1 MIKTTNSRVLAAA
14 MATVLVSA
22 CGKEKKETVYITQPQ
37 TMTPQTGV
45 PEQKPVQQAPVAQQD
60 QTQQQPQPQYQRPA
74 VTQVGDLF
82 LVTVNPGQHI
92 VYRSST
98 FDQPGYLKFRMID
111 ASMRDAAAPYP
122 LNCRQNANFEEL
134 VPDVSP
140 AGRPLNYCEITP
152 PVAFNA
158 PSDPI
163 FNSFR
168 WMTMNTMSYNSL
180 LIATDNSLGA
190 AAYNQNMGQAPLAK
204 MYINVF
210 TNVAGLPPANQ
221 QQAAFTN
228 ELSQTVS
235 RLQISCGSQTPQY
248 LGNAAIFQGYFSWS
262 VAVSPI
268 FGCVNPRGG
277 KWYVDVAAFPMDQ
290 VTPIAPNFGWNSWI
304 NQGFANRRAAEI
316 VAELGPYD
324 YAPVPAQVAPDA
336 QQMMVNQIKRLT
348 P

>member
-1 MIKTTNSRVLAAA
+1 MIKTTNTRALAAA
-14 MATVLVSA
+14 MATILVSA
-22 CGKEKKETVYITQPQ
+22 CGKQKKETIYVTQPQ
-37 TMTPQTGV
+37 TVAPQTAV
-45 PEQKPVQQAPVAQQD
+45 PEQKPAQQAPVGQQD
-60 QTQQQPQPQYQRPA
+60 QTQIQIQPQQPSM
-74 VTQVGDLF
+74 TQVGDLF
-82 LVTVNPGQHI
+82 LVSVNPGQHI

-111 ASMRDAAAPYP
+111 ATMRDTAAPYP

-134 VPDVSP
+134 VPDISP
-140 AGRPLNYCEITP
+140 AGRPLSYCEITP

-158 PSDPI
+158 PGDPMY
-163 FNSFR
+163 NAFR

-180 LIATDNSLGA
+180 LIASDNSLAPATNQQGA
-190 AAYNQNMGQAPLAK
+190 IQPPLSK
-204 MYINVF
+204 LYINVF

-248 LGNAAIFQGYFSWS
+248 LGNAAIFQGYFAWS

-290 VTPIAPNFGWNSWI
+290 VSPISPNYGWNSWI
-304 NQGFANRRAAEI
+304 NQDFANRRAAEI

-324 YAPVPAQVAPDA
+324 YAPVPAQIAPEA

>member
-1 MIKTTNSRVLAAA
+1 MLNFKTSSIMAAA
-14 MATVLVSA
+14 MATVLVTS
-22 CGKEKKETVYITQPQ
+22 CGKEKKETIYVTQPQ
-37 TMTPQTGV
+37 TVNPQTGV
-45 PEQKPVQQAPVAQQD
+45 PQQQPVQQAPVGQQD
-60 QTQQQPQPQYQRPA
+60 QGQAGMQRSIT
-74 VTQVGDLF
+74 TQVGDLF
-82 LVTVNPGQHI
+82 MVSVEPGQHI
-92 VYRSST
+92 LYRSST
-98 FDQPGYLKFRMID
+98 FDQPGFLKFRMVD
-111 ASMRDAAAPYP
+111 ASMRDSAAPYP
-122 LNCRQNANFEEL
+122 LNCRQSANFEEMI
-134 VPDVSP
+134 PDLTP

-152 PVAFNA
+152 PLAFNS

-180 LIATDNSLGA
+180 AIVSDNSLGA
-190 AAYNQNMGQAPLAK
+190 SGYYQQSAMGQTPLAK
-204 MYINVF
+204 LYINVF
-210 TNVAGLPPANQ
+210 TNVSGLPPANQ

-290 VTPIAPNFGWNSWI
+290 ITPIAPHFGWNSWI

-316 VAELGPYD
+316 VAEIGPFD
-324 YAPVPAQVAPDA
+324 YAPVPSQVAPQA

>member
-1 MIKTTNSRVLAAA
+1 MIKSTNSRVFAAA
-14 MATVLVSA
+14 MATLLMTA
-22 CGKEKKETVYITQPQ
+22 CGKERKETVYVTQPQ
-37 TMTPQTGV
+37 TVSPQTGV
-45 PEQKPVQQAPVAQQD
+45 PTQQPIQQPPLGQQAPIE
-60 QTQQQPQPQYQRPA
+60 PIYQRPA

-82 LVTVNPGQHI
+82 LVSVNPGQHI

-111 ASMRDAAAPYP
+111 GSMRDAAAPYP

-140 AGRPLNYCEITP
+140 AGRPLTYCEITP

-158 PSDPI
+158 PGDPL

-180 LIATDNSLGA
+180 LIASDNSLGVGA
-190 AAYNQNMGQAPLAK
+190 TNSNGSQPPLSK
-204 MYINVF
+204 LFINVF

-262 VAVSPI
+262 VAVSPL

-277 KWYVDVAAFPMDQ
+277 KWYVDIAAFPLDQ
-290 VTPIAPNFGWNSWI
+290 VSPIAPSFGWNTWI

-324 YAPVPAQVAPDA
+324 YAPVPAQVAPEA